1 MVLDQFKNYEDIK
14 PGQGNSEKI
23 YKEQIERQGYELY
36 PNTKL
41 ISYIKKELKKQG
53 IILPKVPL
61 GVEEEAY
68 KKRIEQAKKFEDY
81 SIGGEFNRAHRMS
94 SEVIA
99 TTALWME
106 QHRESKTI
114 LGDIPISLFKY
125 NLINSYPLLELEK
138 LLEQVTYRSF

>member
-1 MVLDQFKNYEDIK
+1 
-14 PGQGNSEKI
+14 
-23 YKEQIERQGYELY
+23 
-36 PNTKL
+36 
-41 ISYIKKELKKQG
+41 
-53 IILPKVPL
+53 
-61 GVEEEAY
+61 
-68 KKRIEQAKKFEDY
+68 
-81 SIGGEFNRAHRMS
+81 MS

-138 LLEQVTYRSF
+138 LLE